1 MLFASIPLFRST
13 LSIHLSSRVP
23 TYPSFLYS
31 SLLTPQLTDQCFPA
45 GSSASSSAPPSRA
58 RGHTTTSWRNTRCR
72 TSCSPRTSMSVV
84 TITTA
89 ILPIPPLSN
98 CTSAW
103 RFEMMIILRYNTYV
117 TFSFSLTGSL
127 RVFSFLFVWALPME
141 NIQDKTRQDNTWH
154 TCGGSVGG
162 GGTKKIDDR

>member
-1 MLFASIPLFRST
+1 MFASIPLFRST

-103 RFEMMIILRYNTYV
+103 RFEMIILRYNTYV

-127 RVFSFLFVWALPME
+127 LVFSFLFVWALRME

-154 TCGGSVGG
+154 TLVAPLGEEGRLR
-162 GGTKKIDDR
+162 I